1 MTAHLLED
9 EYRGC
14 DVDVDVEEPGHYV
27 LGFPD
32 GCWNEFDADQ
42 RLVAM
47 CKSEHHDPD
56 AHVGVPSPRIEG
68 GRTVDGFRPLPP
80 FKAREFD
87 EYSDRSEWFVPPPA
101 EQFPL
106 LVAMLARL
114 RTDAAKR
121 IPDPFGLDYTE
132 DDYLAGCEHITEVAD
147 LTRLAI
153 ELGWEDAVR
162 EASEALWVRV
172 ICE

>member
-1 MTAHLLED
+1 MTA
-9 EYRGC
+9 
-14 DVDVDVEEPGHYV
+14 
-27 LGFPD
+27 
-32 GCWNEFDADQ
+32 
-42 RLVAM
+42 
-47 CKSEHHDPD
+47 
-56 AHVGVPSPRIEG
+56 IES
-68 GRTVDGFRPLPP
+68 R
-80 FKAREFD
+80 FKAQELD

-101 EQFPL
+101 EEFPL
-106 LVAMLARL
+106 VVAMLARL
-114 RTDAAKR
+114 RTAAAKR

-132 DDYLAGCEHITEVAD
+132 EAYFEGCAYVTEVAD